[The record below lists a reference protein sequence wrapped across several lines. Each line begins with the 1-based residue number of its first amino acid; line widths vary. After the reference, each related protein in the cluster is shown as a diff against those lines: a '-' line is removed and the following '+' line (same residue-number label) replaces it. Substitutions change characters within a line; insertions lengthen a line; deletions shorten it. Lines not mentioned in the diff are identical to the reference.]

1 MRTFK
6 KFLAL
11 FLVLTLVFQMAP
23 LSAFAEGP
31 NSAERSNTESAES
44 VTDQASKE
52 TDSNAASKQPGT
64 TVIGEVTSLRGQ
76 SEKHFRMDDGSF
88 IAVDYGM
95 PVHFS
100 EDNGATWLDIDNTLV
115 LNQTTETG
123 RKQTGNVSS
132 YKAVNGENA
141 HSFAADLRSGF
152 LFSAQ
157 SGSHGLF
164 FSLADSAARP
174 AAQGINEANVSDEAG
189 NTQTEDT
196 VAATKAPEA
205 ETAETESIVE
215 AAKTVETETA
225 ATEAETDEAEA
236 IVEAA
241 KTVETETAAEEV
253 ERVEAEAPA
262 EEAPETE
269 SAETETPETE
279 APVAETEPA
288 ETEAAVEVE
297 EEVFSSDA
305 AAEISYP
312 CDTDSSE
319 GKKSASGKSRDAAKE
334 TPSIAEQVQL
344 KKLQADVL
352 YRNVFQGV
360 DLRYELFGYNVKET
374 IVVNKPRDS
383 YSFSFYMNL
392 TDLKPELMQ
401 NGSVELRNEKGE
413 LIYLIP
419 APYMVDAKGAES
431 TDASYTLEQ
440 TASGAWKLTVAASEK
455 WINDE
460 ERAFP
465 VEIDPTVYL
474 ESENYHI
481 ITSYVDS
488 NKPNSAAFYNS
499 GYLRSGYYTG
509 DSNCKGHT
517 VGLIYFKNLPKIP
530 EHCVVTDAR
539 FSLYQI
545 QEYRGSSFIQRL
557 YATTISA
564 PNNPE
569 NYMQTMTW
577 NKYVSDVSGKYAK
590 LGGANN
596 GDTSSVLDYHVEN
609 KHLWKES
616 TYVITSAAQR
626 WYDPNDDSISRLLV
640 LDDGHS
646 STEQNRAT
654 YGGCGSSGYTPIIY
668 VTYRN
673 TVGIEGIYGY
683 HTQSIGRAGTG
694 YVNNFTLQPSLS
706 VPVLSAP
713 SGTLPFGISLYYNG
727 ALSYSHFSLENP
739 SNPWSDNNNN
749 GKNVKNVK
757 NVNNKCLT
765 KLEFPDG
772 KTATYSYYD
781 DPEKVLIIDGKPY
794 YRISEA
800 CDNET
805 NYKIQYTYR
814 GNKPLQVATVTE
826 SVKDGSTWKKGQ
838 RVNCNQTDV
847 NHASFRYFDASN
859 LNGGNYDST
868 GKLVTQHY
876 FDSWG
881 RTVNIVTMDPA
892 TDEVLGVSTGEY
904 TQNEPGNAKNNRLT
918 NSASAGIEAINLLQ
932 NADME
937 DGTSLYGWEK
947 VGSGAAATAGNTEAG
962 MKAKPYLGNKLMRIY
977 ESSASVGKCTVRQP
991 VYLEINKTYVFSAYV
1006 NTADASNLGANGGAY
1021 LTILQNKNNTVI
1033 EKATS
1038 RIVNYTT
1045 STAVDGGWERLEIAF
1060 TPGETG
1066 KYYVAANVNNFSKHV
1081 VFDNFQ
1087 LEKTISFGGPD
1098 AESAGG
1104 MAGTASNF
1112 NLIQAASFEYP
1123 NPSTGAGQEADVSRW
1138 WSYDSGKAYPVAS
1151 YAHSGD
1157 FGLTFTPNMSGKQR
1171 ATQTVQINGSSNK
1184 TYILSG
1190 WGRTPQTN
1198 NTDCNRE
1205 EDQNKLEEDNKNN
1218 ARFFGLIAKV
1228 SYAESD
1234 VEPDYHYVS
1243 FNSDIGDWQFASGV
1257 VVPKQR
1263 DKTVSTITVSA
1274 CLDYCANRS
1283 YMDEITLIQEP
1294 VQTYDYDDKGN
1305 LKSTSNSESNT
1316 SETFDSKDRLTGYT
1330 AMNGVQYTLTYSG
1343 DSRDPSTIVSDGITT
1358 SYAYDAA
1365 GNVTQTK
1372 TQAPNN
1378 GKYIQSDTTYAD
1390 SDADPQ
1396 DKTFDFPYWTTDS
1409 NGNDSYTTYDNKTGL
1424 LLNSINP
1431 NGIQT
1436 FNIYNPDNNQITS
1449 SYISF
1454 VAGLIRSYDS
1464 ENGMLTQLTRKTY
1477 HGSQV
1482 GWQAYSF
1489 DYDAWG
1495 NTTGICVWKPSDD
1508 DDTDYSQSNV
1518 PLASYTYDSTGKMTR
1533 MNYPSGQYVTY
1544 EYDALDR
1551 LVSEQYYK
1559 KDNTLFVEYQ
1569 YIYNANGQLAKQQ
1582 AIRNGAVTE
1591 SYSFEY
1597 DSLGRLI
1604 RSREEGGSG
1613 IVQRT
1618 EHLYDTAGR
1627 LTKQNWKVGERNFT
1641 ETYAYDTADGTMTS
1655 MQIGYDSGNPTWGF
1669 AYDNLTYSYDALNR
1683 LTRVLDTE
1691 NSTPFYTR
1699 NYRYQDLSGQRTTSR
1714 LARFD
1719 YQTLN
1724 KHIIYGNSYAY
1735 DKNGNITQINEII
1748 TVGGNNITEKSRVLA
1763 KYVYDELNQ
1772 LKRETRYT
1780 YNGTSTT
1787 PASTTVVEYDLDM
1800 AGNLY
1805 SVKENGTVKVAYT
1818 YGDGDWADKLTKIT
1832 VNGTAKSISY
1842 SGDAL
1847 NPSNWYNGTEY
1858 SNLTWTQGRRLSSI
1872 QKGSQTYEYEYDMSG
1887 VRSVKIADGLRH
1899 EYVTQNGH
1907 VVRDTVTDAST
1918 GAFQYTLDFTYD
1930 ESGNPLTMR
1939 RYYNEAQTSYN
1950 TYHYVVNAQGDVVK
1964 LLHGSSNTVAEYSYD
1979 AYGNVLTKSGSLAD
1993 VNPLRY
1999 RGYYCDTETGFYY
2012 LQSRYYDPA
2021 IRRFLNADSYAS
2033 TGQGF
2038 LGINMFAYC
2047 GNNPVSR
2054 ADPLGQSYI
2063 WPQLFE
2069 DMCFG
2074 FIHKAV
2080 QMHIIME
2087 NAEMEME
2094 RYVYNSKGEP
2104 CGRAD
2109 IFDPFSG
2116 QVWEIKTE
2124 KTGADAAYAQVKK
2137 YCKKGNTI
2145 NGNATS
2151 YGRVGRFESSF
2162 ILSCGDYTYE
2172 VNYWTPRSG
2181 VILYRVDKTNSQGND
2196 DYAVYVPKS
2205 QRSKENQCTIGGQ
2218 TVYSGSTAASVNG
2231 TVAACGFAGA
2241 LLFGVACFGG
2251 GGCGRCA
2258 LDRIY

>member
-1 MRTFK
+1 M
-6 KFLAL
+6 
-11 FLVLTLVFQMAP
+11 
-23 LSAFAEGP
+23 
-31 NSAERSNTESAES
+31 
-44 VTDQASKE
+44 
-52 TDSNAASKQPGT
+52 
-64 TVIGEVTSLRGQ
+64 
-76 SEKHFRMDDGSF
+76 
-88 IAVDYGM
+88 
-95 PVHFS
+95 
-100 EDNGATWLDIDNTLV
+100 
-115 LNQTTETG
+115 
-123 RKQTGNVSS
+123 
-132 YKAVNGENA
+132 
-141 HSFAADLRSGF
+141 
-152 LFSAQ
+152 
-157 SGSHGLF
+157 
-164 FSLADSAARP
+164 
-174 AAQGINEANVSDEAG
+174 
-189 NTQTEDT
+189 
-196 VAATKAPEA
+196 
-205 ETAETESIVE
+205 
-215 AAKTVETETA
+215 ETETPA
-225 ATEAETDEAEA
+225 
-236 IVEAA
+236 EAA

-262 EEAPETE
+262 EKAPETE
-269 SAETETPETE
+269 SAETEASETE

-312 CDTDSSE
+312 CDTDSNE
-319 GKKSASGKSRDAAKE
+319 GKKSSSGKSSDAAKE

-344 KKLQADVL
+344 KKLQADVR

-360 DLRYELFGYNVKET
+360 DLRYALFGNNVKET

-392 TDLKPELMQ
+392 TDLTPVLMED
-401 NGSVELRNEKGE
+401 GSVELRDAKDEV
-413 LIYLIP
+413 IYLIP

-431 TDASYTLEQ
+431 TDACYTLEQ

-455 WINDE
+455 WINAED
-460 ERAFP
+460 RAFP

-739 SNPWSDNNNN
+739 SNPWSDNNNILTLN
-749 GKNVKNVK
+749 YSTSKTGFGWKTSLQQSLKYTHYYVDGGNIQFLVYTDADGTEHYFKSQGSNTVLKDEDGLGLTIKTRNYDLFTMTDKDGNEWIFDWGFLTQYTDNHGNKLFYAYDGKNYSSNSNAWKPGDRDNPHRVTGVWRQNDGGALQKIATLTYDSDGFLTEIKDAANRPTKLYYKEVYYNDKNGKNVK

-904 TQNEPGNAKNNRLT
+904 TQNEPDNAKNNRLT

-1006 NTADASNLGANGGAY
+1006 NTADANNLGTNGGAY

-1045 STAVDGGWERLEIAF
+1045 STAVDGGWERLEVAF

-1087 LEKTISFGGPD
+1087 LEKTLSFGGPD
-1098 AESAGG
+1098 AESTGG
-1104 MAGTASNF
+1104 KAGTASTF
-1112 NLIQAASFEYP
+1112 NLIQAGSFEYP
-1123 NPSTGAGQEADVSRW
+1123 NSSNGSGDRTNVSRR
-1138 WSYDSGKAYPVAS
+1138 WSYDATKACPADTCALSGS
-1151 YAHSGD
+1151 YSM
-1157 FGLTFTPNMSGKQR
+1157 TFAPNTSGKQR

-1190 WGRTPQTN
+1190 WGWTPQTN

-1305 LKSTSNSESNT
+1305 LKSAANSEGKT
-1316 SETFDSKDRLTGYT
+1316 SETFDSKDRLTEYT

-1343 DSRDPSTIVSDGITT
+1343 DSRDPSTIVSDGLRT
-1358 SYAYDAA
+1358 SYTYDTA
-1365 GNVTQTK
+1365 GNV
-1372 TQAPNN
+1372 
-1378 GKYIQSDTTYAD
+1378 DTTTVKPTNGGTYLWSKNYYDATMNFAVKSTDTSGVSSEAD
-1390 SDADPQ
+1390 YNTA
-1396 DKTFDFPYWTTDS
+1396 
-1409 NGNDSYTTYDNKTGL
+1409 TGV
-1424 LLNSINP
+1424 LNWSKDP
-1431 NGIQT
+1431 NGVQT
-1436 FNIYNPDNNQITS
+1436 NNIYNTNNNRITS
-1449 SYISF
+1449 SYISN
-1454 VAGLIRSYDS
+1454 VAGLIRAYDS
-1464 ENGMLTQLTRKTY
+1464 KGMLTQLTRKTY

-1482 GWQAYSF
+1482 GRQAYSF
-1489 DYDAWG
+1489 VYDAWG
-1495 NTTGICVWKPSDD
+1495 NTTAIRVWKPSS
-1508 DDTDYSQSNV
+1508 DTDQNLGTYV
-1518 PLASYTYDSTGKMTR
+1518 TLASYTYDCTGKMTQ

-1559 KDNTLFVEYQ
+1559 NDDTLFVEYQ

-1604 RSREEGGSG
+1604 HSREEGGSG

-1618 EHLYDTAGR
+1618 EHLYDTASR
-1627 LTKQNWKVGERNFT
+1627 LTKQTWMLGSKSFSESYYYRTNDGALDYIKMATGDKVS
-1641 ETYAYDTADGTMTS
+1641 Y
-1655 MQIGYDSGNPTWGF
+1655 GYDVLKRLNSITTTNSSNKTL
-1669 AYDNLTYSYDALNR
+1669 LTQSY
-1683 LTRVLDTE
+1683 V
-1691 NSTPFYTR
+1691 
-1699 NYRYQDLSGQRTTSR
+1699 
-1714 LARFD
+1714 
-1719 YQTLN
+1719 YQTLETIN
-1724 KHIIYGNSYAY
+1724 GETRTSPRLSRYTVTGANNQVIVGNRYTY
-1735 DKNGNITQINEII
+1735 DANGNITKIEAAN
-1748 TVGGNNITEKSRVLA
+1748 GSGYRVTA
-1763 KYVYDELNQ
+1763 QYEYDDLNQ
-1772 LKRETRYT
+1772 LTKETRYT
-1780 YNGTSTT
+1780 YSGTSTT
-1787 PASTTVVEYDLDM
+1787 PSSTTVVEYDLDM
-1800 AGNLY
+1800 AGNIHK
-1805 SVKENGTVKVAYT
+1805 VTENGTVKVSYT
-1818 YGDGDWADKLTKIT
+1818 YGDGDWADKLTAIT
-1832 VNGTAKSISY
+1832 VNGTPMPISY

-1858 SNLTWTQGRRLSSI
+1858 TNLTWTQGRRLSSI

-1887 VRSVKIADGLRH
+1887 VRSVKIANGERH
-1899 EYVTQNGH
+1899 EYVTQNGR
-1907 VVRDTVTDAST
+1907 VVRDYVTNAST
-1918 GAFQYTLDFTYD
+1918 GAFVRCLDFFYD
-1930 ESGNPLTMR
+1930 NSGRPFAMR
-1939 RYYNEAQTSYN
+1939 QYRDSTITNYD
-1950 TYHYVVNAQGDVVK
+1950 TYHYVLNAQGDVVQ
-1964 LLHGSSNTVAEYSYD
+1964 LNYQGDTVYAKYTYD
-1979 AYGNVLTKSGSLAD
+1979 AYSNVLTKSGSLAD

-2012 LQSRYYDPA
+2012 LQSRYYDP
-2021 IRRFLNADSYAS
+2021 IIHRFLNADSYAS

-2038 LGINMFAYC
+2038 LGYNMFAYC
-2047 GNNPVSR
+2047 GNNPVNAVDYSGHEEVWWCWWLDSSGEIDD
-2054 ADPLGQSYI
+2054 DPVSFVI
-2063 WPQLFE
+2063 
-2069 DMCFG
+2069 
-2074 FIHKAV
+2074 
-2080 QMHIIME
+2080 
-2087 NAEMEME
+2087 
-2094 RYVYNSKGEP
+2094 
-2104 CGRAD
+2104 
-2109 IFDPFSG
+2109 
-2116 QVWEIKTE
+2116 
-2124 KTGADAAYAQVKK
+2124 ADALDGVGTGGTPTSTTSSYSYSQP
-2137 YCKKGNTI
+2137 YTYYTST
-2145 NGNATS
+2145 ATS
-2151 YGRVGRFESSF
+2151 YYNSSFYSYSDPYYYSANGYSITTTIPQAGGYCSNPVAAPSGMNSCGQTGSYEILFESGKNYVGKGSEQRMIVSAKNHSVVFNDPVVSMKWEPANSPKEAFVAEYFKMAVRGVNNSNTYNLIWSPGRRYF
-2162 ILSCGDYTYE
+2162 IESL
-2172 VNYWTPRSG
+2172 
-2181 VILYRVDKTNSQGND
+2181 IQ
-2196 DYAVYVPKS
+2196 
-2205 QRSKENQCTIGGQ
+2205 
-2218 TVYSGSTAASVNG
+2218 
-2231 TVAACGFAGA
+2231 
-2241 LLFGVACFGG
+2241 
-2251 GGCGRCA
+2251 
-2258 LDRIY
+2258 